1 MAKVKN
7 QYYKPYMQQRK
18 RIQGIIYRARKA
30 GYTVNYVLPNIP
42 KNITEASI
50 RRLQSITA
58 KYVREKSTFTT
69 SEGKKVSAQITQNI
83 RRLESAKRGAQTR
96 KINRQRFIT
105 SFDKEYGVSEYLP
118 EPRLW
123 DENKLPKNIQWNQD
137 VQAYVNYETGEVI
150 NTKDL
155 PNVAPIVMS
164 NYVKEFGE
172 QILPVDIFR
181 GLEDMLAN
189 PEQDDDWYKR
199 RTVVKA
205 KSFSAAEKLAQRIH
219 DIIQNNQANKVYY
232 RNLVEAGK
240 YSELQTAINKV
251 IKGYSES
258 DVSQGYQD
266 AVAIL
271 TGGKPGEIMSA
282 SEYALREDTYD

>member
-1 MAKVKN
+1 MAKIQN

-30 GYTVNYVLPNIP
+30 GYTVNYVLPKIP
-42 KNITEASI
+42 KNITEASV
-50 RRLQSITA
+50 RRLQPITA
-58 KYVREKSTFTT
+58 KYVRERSTFTT
-69 SEGKKVSAQITQNI
+69 PEGKKVSAQITQNI
-83 RRLESAKRGAQTR
+83 RRFESAKRGAQTR
-96 KINRQRFIT
+96 RVNRQRFIE
-105 SFDKEYGVSEYLP
+105 SFGEEYGVSEYLP

-123 DENKLPKNIQWNQD
+123 DENKLPKNIQWNKD

-172 QILPVDIFR
+172 AILPVDIFR
-181 GLEDMLAN
+181 DLENMLSN
-189 PEQDDDWYKR
+189 PEQDDEWYKR
-199 RTVVKA
+199 RAVVKA
-205 KSFSAAEKLAQRIH
+205 KSFTAAEKLAERIR

-232 RNLVEAGK
+232 KNLIEAGK
-240 YSELQTAINKV
+240 YSQFQTALNKV
-251 IKGYSES
+251 MKGYSES
-258 DVSQGYQD
+258 EVSQGYQD
-266 AVAIL
+266 AVNIL